1 MIKYLLLVP
10 LLVAFAGCRE
20 EFSLEAD
27 FQDIPVVYA
36 YLEAAAD
43 TQYVRVERGIQG
55 GGGDAGAV
63 ARDPRRL
70 YYGEDAARVSL
81 RNLATNEEVVLTR
94 VDATR
99 EGLRRDDGVFA
110 GEPNIL
116 YRTTRQ
122 EIDLRGGQDVSITVS
137 REGQTD
143 ARAET
148 TMLQPIEIVRP
159 TTTVRLD
166 DYRRPQLLSWEASA
180 EAVVFAVAFTFDIRE
195 FDTVDPAKDRTVS
208 ITYRADER
216 YRPSGENRSGNSVR
230 YELDNEA
237 LYRFIGQALP
247 VTVGTARRLDALS
260 LRVTGVGEE
269 VARLLTLEGANA
281 GLTSSQSLPR
291 YTNVEGGQGVVTSR
305 SSDVRSGIQ
314 LDEGSLDSLGEGRY
328 TKALNFR

>member
-1 MIKYLLLVP
+1 MKPLLL
-10 LLVAFAGCRE
+10 LLATCSFASCRE

-63 ARDPRRL
+63 ARDPQRL

-81 RNLATNEEVVLTR
+81 RNLATNEEVVLQR

-110 GEPNIL
+110 SEPNIL
-116 YRTTRQ
+116 YRTTRS
-122 EIDLRGGQDVSITVS
+122 EIDLRSGQDVSITVK
-137 REGQTD
+137 REGAPD

-148 TMLQPIEIVRP
+148 TLLRPIEIIRP

-166 DYRRPQLLSWEASA
+166 DYRRPQLLSWEAGP
-180 EAVVFAVAFTFDIRE
+180 EAVVFAVEFTFTVRE
-195 FDTVDPAKDRTVS
+195 FDTADPTKDRTVN

-216 YRPSGENRSGNSVR
+216 YRPGGDNRSGNSVR
-230 YELDNEA
+230 YEVDNEA
-237 LYRFIGQALP
+237 LYRFIGQALTP
-247 VTVGTARRLDALS
+247 AEGIARRLDGLS
-260 LRVTGVGEE
+260 VRITGVGEE
-269 VARLLTLEGANA
+269 IARLLTLEGANA

-305 SSDVRSGIQ
+305 TSNERSDIQ
-314 LDEGSLDSLGEGRY
+314 LDEASLDSLREGRY
-328 TKALNFR
+328 TQALNFR